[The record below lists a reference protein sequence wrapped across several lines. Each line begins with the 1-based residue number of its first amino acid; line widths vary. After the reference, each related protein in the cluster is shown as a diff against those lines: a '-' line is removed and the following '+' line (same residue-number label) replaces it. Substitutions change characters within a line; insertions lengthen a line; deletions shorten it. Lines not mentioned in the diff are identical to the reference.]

1 MRVLVHSG
9 RDVAAWMHVKCC
21 REPDGE
27 TLYRA
32 RNVANAVFFGLGLS
46 QKSSLIHP
54 KGGYLFTE
62 REGMVLAVPHEKDHS
77 LVEK

>member
-1 MRVLVHSG
+1 VFHITE
-9 RDVAAWMHVKCC
+9 
-21 REPDGE
+21 EPAGE

-32 RNVANAVFFGLGLS
+32 RGDADFLGLGLW

-54 KGGYLFTE
+54 KGGYLFT
-62 REGMVLAVPHEKDHS
+62 RLEGMVLAVSHEKDHS